1 MRYIA
6 LFALIFILTPHFT
19 HAQTDVVSGQR
30 YGRLVIRNA
39 IVVNGNGTPARG
51 AVRHCAGEQ
60 SHCGPCPARSGG
72 D

>member
-1 MRYIA
+1 MRYIV

-19 HAQTDVVSGQR
+19 LAQTDVVSGQR

-51 AVRHCAGEQ
+51 PFDIVLENNRIAALVPLEV
-60 SHCGPCPARSGG
+60 
-72 D
+72 